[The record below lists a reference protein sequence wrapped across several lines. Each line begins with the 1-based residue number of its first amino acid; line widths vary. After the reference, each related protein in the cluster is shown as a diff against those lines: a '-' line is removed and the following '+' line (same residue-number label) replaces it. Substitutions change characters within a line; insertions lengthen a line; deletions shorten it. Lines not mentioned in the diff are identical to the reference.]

1 MKQILVLF
9 GGCSPEYSVSLASAY
24 GVLTHMDRSLYQPIP
39 VGITREGAWR
49 WYGGA
54 LEAIPEDRWQEE
66 PACLPCTIRL
76 DRGGAAL
83 LLLDGSGRTLAF
95 DGAFP
100 LIHGSNGED
109 GTLQGLFELAGV
121 PLIGCGTLSSAL
133 CMDKDRSHS
142 LAALAGVSSPKG
154 LVFAAGADR
163 ADIQAAAD
171 TLGYPLFV
179 KPVRSGSSFGI
190 SRVTQPAG
198 LLPAVEEAFGHDREV
213 LLEEAVDGFEVGC
226 AVLGNEEP
234 TLGRVDEI
242 ELSGGFFDFTE
253 KYTLKTSAI
262 HCPARISPEKAQ
274 EIQQAAKTVYRAL
287 DCRGF
292 ARVDLFLTAGG
303 QVLFNEVNTIPGFTA
318 HSRYPNMMKAAGL
331 DFTSL
336 VELQARTLE
345 DGMPRIR
352 PHSQHMCTYLS
363 AVVLCDQADPDAL
376 AQLQKLKKHRDF
388 KLSLHGWMEFRIAA
402 VDLSTGD
409 IATNRSGKDLGKSLS
424 GLVAREIQKFK
435 LRRGET

>member
-1 MKQILVLF
+1 
-9 GGCSPEYSVSLASAY
+9 
-24 GVLTHMDRSLYQPIP
+24 
-39 VGITREGAWR
+39 
-49 WYGGA
+49 
-54 LEAIPEDRWQEE
+54 
-66 PACLPCTIRL
+66 
-76 DRGGAAL
+76 
-83 LLLDGSGRTLAF
+83 
-95 DGAFP
+95 
-100 LIHGSNGED
+100 
-109 GTLQGLFELAGV
+109 
-121 PLIGCGTLSSAL
+121 
-133 CMDKDRSHS
+133 MDKDRSHR
-142 LAALAGVSSPKG
+142 LTALAGVSSPKG

-336 VELQARTLE
+336 VTRILELGVGA
-345 DGMPRIR
+345 
-352 PHSQHMCTYLS
+352 
-363 AVVLCDQADPDAL
+363 
-376 AQLQKLKKHRDF
+376 
-388 KLSLHGWMEFRIAA
+388 
-402 VDLSTGD
+402 
-409 IATNRSGKDLGKSLS
+409 
-424 GLVAREIQKFK
+424 
-435 LRRGET
+435 